1 MSLRESCRNRIF
13 TVITKITQVSK
24 YVVMVVDQNAYKILS
39 MICKNEELLEKG
51 VSLIELINTQ
61 RNNLQDF
68 DCIYLLSNNI
78 ESVNIMLKDFIDE
91 KNPKYKNIH
100 ILFTSN
106 ACKKNEILNLIA
118 TSDFMLKR
126 IKSCA
131 CINLNFYPYES
142 RIFYFENKINLY
154 DLYPLKNLQILNT
167 AASELVSVC
176 SCLKTYPNIR
186 YQNTELCY
194 KFAEIVQNY
203 LAAEIS
209 KNNNEDKVS
218 EEDTESVLLILD
230 RSIDSSILFIHDYT
244 YQSLCYDLLKINTE
258 FDDNEKY
265 IEDKDE
271 KNNYPHAVTFKMPN
285 NEKKNEEKK
294 AILSENDNLWKKYRH
309 THIQEVNE
317 NIKNEIIEFTE
328 KNSVA
333 KIQKK
338 KNFFNLNEA
347 LEAIRFLPKHEHML
361 EQYWLH
367 IYLCEETF
375 KILQNKNVVDIGL
388 IEQDIC
394 CNVDKFG
401 KKLNHI
407 ANLNSLQNILA
418 SYEYQ
423 QEEKARLLLLY
434 FINYINI
441 NKQDEIK
448 LIESAKLS
456 LFMNKIINH
465 FLKLKL
471 QKNVFLSIDNEDD
484 VSVQNHVS
492 HIFEK
497 KKKKIKYYK
506 DIAKN
511 SNYELTRYEPNI
523 KEIIQELY
531 TETLDKIYFPHLP
544 NVNIIQNNNNN
555 TPNELKVTINFPDKT
570 KNVSRGTVWEY
581 KKDIIKNQT
590 ENHKKKKKIIVF
602 IFGGITFPEI
612 KIIYQLSKQINVDL
626 YLGGT
631 SILTSNIIFN
641 QFKTHS
647 DF

>member
-1 MSLRESCRNRIF
+1 MSLRENCRNRIF

-78 ESVNIMLKDFIDE
+78 ESVNIMLNDFIDE

-154 DLYPLKNLQILNT
+154 HLFPLKNLEILNIS
-167 AASELVSVC
+167 ASELVSVC

-203 LAAEIS
+203 LTTEIS
-209 KNNNEDKVS
+209 KNNNEVL

-258 FDDNEKY
+258 FDDNG
-265 IEDKDE
+265 KD
-271 KNNYPHAVTFKMPN
+271 NYPHQVTFIMPN

-294 AILSENDNLWKKYRH
+294 SILSENDDLWKKYRH

-338 KNFFNLNEA
+338 KNFYNPNEA

-367 IYLCEETF
+367 IYLCEESF
-375 KILQNKNVVDIGL
+375 KILESKNVVDIGL

-407 ANLNSLQNILA
+407 TNLNNLQNILA
-418 SYEYQ
+418 SCEYQ

-448 LIESAKLS
+448 LIESAQLS
-456 LFMNKIINH
+456 LFMNKIINN

-471 QKNVFLSIDNEDD
+471 QKNISLFIDTDD
-484 VSVQNHVS
+484 GVSAPNHVS

-497 KKKKIKYYK
+497 NKKKIKYYK
-506 DIAKN
+506 DIAKD

-531 TETLDKIYFPHLP
+531 NETLDKTYFPHLS
-544 NVNIIQNNNNN
+544 NVNTIQNNNNN
-555 TPNELKVTINFPDKT
+555 DNTSNELKVTINFPDKK

-581 KKDIIKNQT
+581 KKDIIKKET
-590 ENHKKKKKIIVF
+590 ENHKKKKKIIIF

-631 SILTSNIIFN
+631 SILTPNTIFN

>member
-13 TVITKITQVSK
+13 TVITKITEVSK

-106 ACKKNEILNLIA
+106 ACKKNEILDLIA

-154 DLYPLKNLQILNT
+154 DLYPLKNSHILNNV
-167 AASELVSVC
+167 ASELVSVC

-194 KFAEIVQNY
+194 KFAETVQNY
-203 LAAEIS
+203 LATEIS
-209 KNNNEDKVS
+209 KSNKNNNEVS
-218 EEDTESVLLILD
+218 EDDTECVLLILD
-230 RSIDSSILFIHDYT
+230 RSIDRSILFIHDYT
-244 YQSLCYDLLKINTE
+244 YQSLCYDLLKISTE
-258 FDDNEKY
+258 FDENEKY
-265 IEDKDE
+265 EEDE
-271 KNNYPHAVTFKMPN
+271 GGKNNYPHTVTFKMPN
-285 NEKKNEEKK
+285 NEKKNEEKTCT
-294 AILSENDNLWKKYRH
+294 LSENDNLWEKYRH

-338 KNFFNLNEA
+338 KNIFNPNEA
-347 LEAIRFLPKHEHML
+347 LEAIRFLPQHEQML
-361 EQYWLH
+361 EQYWMH
-367 IYLCEETF
+367 VYLCEETF
-375 KILQNKNVVDIGL
+375 KLLQNKNVVDIGL

-394 CNVDKFG
+394 CNIDKFG
-401 KKLNHI
+401 KKLNHTT
-407 ANLNSLQNILA
+407 NLNSLQTALA

-456 LFMNKIINH
+456 LFMKKIINH
-465 FLKLKL
+465 FLKLKFP
-471 QKNVFLSIDNEDD
+471 KNCYLSMDDD
-484 VSVQNHVS
+484 VSAQNHAS

-497 KKKKIKYYK
+497 NKKKIKYYK
-506 DIAKN
+506 DIAKDA
-511 SNYELTRYEPNI
+511 NYELTRYEPNI
-523 KEIIQELY
+523 KEIIQELA
-531 TETLDKIYFPHLP
+531 TETLDKMHFPHLP
-544 NVNIIQNNNNN
+544 SLNTVHDKNNNAS
-555 TPNELKVTINFPDKT
+555 NELKVTINSPDKK
-570 KNVSRGTVWEY
+570 KNVLRGTVWEY
-581 KKDIIKNQT
+581 KKDIIKKQGENQ
-590 ENHKKKKKIIVF
+590 KKKKKIIVF
-602 IFGGITFPEI
+602 ILGGITFPEI
-612 KIIYQLSKQINVDL
+612 KIIYELSKQINVDL

-631 SILTSNIIFN
+631 SILTTNLIFN
-641 QFKTHS
+641 QFKNHS